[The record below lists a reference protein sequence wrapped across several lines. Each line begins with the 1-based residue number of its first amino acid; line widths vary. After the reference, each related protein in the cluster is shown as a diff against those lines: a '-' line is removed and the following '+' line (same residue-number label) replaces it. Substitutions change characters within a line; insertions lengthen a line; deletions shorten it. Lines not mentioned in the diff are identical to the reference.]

1 MVEECICAGFNRL
14 SLPQQNFAKTA
25 NQGFE
30 FMVGYNNHIGDFTYG
45 ISFNGSYAKNK
56 ILFWDETP
64 GIPAYQQSTGHPMD
78 SRLYYHAIGIFRDQ
92 AAVDKYP
99 HWDGAQ
105 PGDVIFQDV
114 NGDGVINGLDLVRDY
129 KTDIPTFTAGATLN
143 LGYKNFDLSILVQGA
158 AGAERA
164 YTEFSGEAGNFRMEN
179 IIGHWT
185 PENMDAKKP
194 RAWNRSA
201 QYWMTDGWP
210 NNTYWVRSS
219 DYIRLK
225 NLQIGYSLPAKMIK
239 KIGIDGLRVYAS
251 GLNLL
256 TLTSFK
262 DFDPEAPNSDP
273 NSIWVNSEVYPLN
286 KNLSFGLTV
295 TF

>member
-1 MVEECICAGFNRL
+1 
-14 SLPQQNFAKTA
+14 
-25 NQGFE
+25 
-30 FMVGYNNHIGDFTYG
+30 
-45 ISFNGSYAKNK
+45 
-56 ILFWDETP
+56 
-64 GIPAYQQSTGHPMD
+64 
-78 SRLYYHAIGIFRDQ
+78 
-92 AAVDKYP
+92 
-99 HWDGAQ
+99 
-105 PGDVIFQDV
+105 
-114 NGDGVINGLDLVRDY
+114 
-129 KTDIPTFTAGATLN
+129 
-143 LGYKNFDLSILVQGA
+143 
-158 AGAERA
+158 
-164 YTEFSGEAGNFRMEN
+164 
-179 IIGHWT
+179 
-185 PENMDAKKP
+185 
-194 RAWNRSA
+194 
-201 QYWMTDGWP
+201 MTDGWP

-239 KIGIDGLRVYAS
+239 KIGIDGLRIYAS